1 MFQQSP
7 QLYPQ
12 NPNRINIMID
22 RSKSLPQF
30 VHPSEPFRSKAATP
44 IHANYFQKIEL
55 LSYGAS
61 NNVISKSRLKL
72 TSLNHGEEKVRSS
85 SK

>member
-1 MFQQSP
+1 
-7 QLYPQ
+7 
-12 NPNRINIMID
+12 MID

-72 TSLNHGEEKVRSS
+72 TSLNHSKEKAGSS